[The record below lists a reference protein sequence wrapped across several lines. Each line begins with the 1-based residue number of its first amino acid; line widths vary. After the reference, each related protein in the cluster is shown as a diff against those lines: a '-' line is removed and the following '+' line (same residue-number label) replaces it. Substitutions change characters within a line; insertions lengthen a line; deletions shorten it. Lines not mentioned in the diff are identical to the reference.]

1 MVRSDTLELGHDAYA
16 RRDWDNAYQ
25 NLAAADRADLLAP
38 EDLECLATAAYLTG
52 RDEEHDGALERAHRA
67 YRDGGD
73 HAAAARCAFWTGLL
87 LMFRG
92 EMGRASGWLARAERL
107 IGDRDCVERGYL
119 LLPVA
124 ERQLRGHDCQAAAAT
139 AFDAASRGERFGDR
153 DLTAAARHVEGR
165 ALVEQGQTQR
175 GLALV
180 DEVMVA
186 VTAGELSPIMTG
198 LIYCS
203 VIEMC
208 QRSYALDRALEW
220 TAALTRWCEAQSGL
234 VAFTTTCLVRR
245 AEIMRFQGDWTE
257 AMLEARRA
265 CERVAQAP
273 DRNPPAAAYY
283 QAAEV
288 HRLRGEFAKAEA
300 AYRAASRQGA
310 DPQPG
315 LALLRLAQGRAD
327 AAAAAIR
334 RAMTGAAGP
343 LARTAVLPAYLEIA
357 LAIGDLDGARTAAT
371 ELEEIAAA
379 FEAAVLTALAA
390 VGRGELRLAEGDA
403 ETALVSLRRAWRIWH
418 DMDAPHHAART
429 RVLIGLACRLLGD
442 GDGCALEFE
451 AARAVFDRLGAAP
464 DLARLDALT
473 HQTMP
478 EPAHGLSARERQ
490 VLRLVA
496 AGKTNRAIA
505 ADLTI
510 SEKTVARHVSNI
522 FAKLGLSTRTAATA
536 YAFQN
541 GLV

>member
-1 MVRSDTLELGHDAYA
+1 
-16 RRDWDNAYQ
+16 
-25 NLAAADRADLLAP
+25 
-38 EDLECLATAAYLTG
+38 
-52 RDEEHDGALERAHRA
+52 
-67 YRDGGD
+67 
-73 HAAAARCAFWTGLL
+73 
-87 LMFRG
+87 
-92 EMGRASGWLARAERL
+92 
-107 IGDRDCVERGYL
+107 
-119 LLPVA
+119 
-124 ERQLRGHDCQAAAAT
+124 
-139 AFDAASRGERFGDR
+139 
-153 DLTAAARHVEGR
+153 
-165 ALVEQGQTQR
+165 
-175 GLALV
+175 
-180 DEVMVA
+180 
-186 VTAGELSPIMTG
+186 
-198 LIYCS
+198 
-203 VIEMC
+203 
-208 QRSYALDRALEW
+208 
-220 TAALTRWCEAQSGL
+220 
-234 VAFTTTCLVRR
+234 
-245 AEIMRFQGDWTE
+245 
-257 AMLEARRA
+257 
-265 CERVAQAP
+265 
-273 DRNPPAAAYY
+273 
-283 QAAEV
+283 
-288 HRLRGEFAKAEA
+288 
-300 AYRAASRQGA
+300 
-310 DPQPG
+310 
-315 LALLRLAQGRAD
+315 
-327 AAAAAIR
+327 
-334 RAMTGAAGP
+334 
-343 LARTAVLPAYLEIA
+343 VLPAYLEIA